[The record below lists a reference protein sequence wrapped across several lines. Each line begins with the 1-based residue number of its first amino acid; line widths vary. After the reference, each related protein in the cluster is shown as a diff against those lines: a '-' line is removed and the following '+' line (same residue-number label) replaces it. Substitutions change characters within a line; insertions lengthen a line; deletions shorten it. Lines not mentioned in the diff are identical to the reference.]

1 MTLYADKDSA
11 AIRGSVWAALLVQ
24 LILAV
29 HLATAFLDA
38 HLGYFLFFD
47 PYSAASIVGQ

>member
-11 AIRGSVWAALLVQ
+11 VISGSVWAALLVQ

-29 HLATAFLDA
+29 HLTRDLLDVD
-38 HLGYFLFFD
+38 LGCFLFVD
-47 PYSAASIVGQ
+47 PYSAASIASQ